1 VPNFSIDLAA
11 IINGQAAPQL
21 YRLDIE
27 YLPTDLEM
35 RVQTAGGKLFLLEGE
50 AMTDQVSLFQEFT
63 KVMNFPSYFG
73 QNWDAFSDLL
83 TDLSWLEDDC
93 SHYILLIDDW
103 HLCASPLLLD
113 ILQETIEFWADSKN
127 PFYVL
132 IHSDIPDIGRFSLV
146 G

>member
-1 VPNFSIDLAA
+1 VPNFAINLAA
-11 IINGQAAPQL
+11 VINGQAAPQL

-27 YLPTDLEM
+27 YPPTDLEM
-35 RVQTAGGKLFLLEGE
+35 RVQNSGGKVFRLEGE
-50 AMTDQVSLFQEFT
+50 SMTDQASLFQEFA

-73 QNWDAFSDLL
+73 KNWDALSDLL

-113 ILQETIEFWADSKN
+113 ILQETVEFWADSKN
-127 PFYVL
+127 PLYVL
-132 IHSDIPDIGRFSLV
+132 IHSDIPNIGKFPLV